1 MKYWLARFSWSFMIL
16 AAVAAWDAYSSL
28 RGHGRYL
35 PEWRIY
41 LQFFVAAVFIVLG
54 FLGVRARH
62 REMTDQRR

>member
-1 MKYWLARFSWSFMIL
+1 MIL

-41 LQFFVAAVFIVLG
+41 LQFFVAAVFIVVG